1 MRLISS
7 LMLGLTAA
15 VMSSSVQADTIEIL
29 AGDLPP
35 MFFEDGTG
43 REAELITGAMERCGH
58 SVRFTIQPFTRHWT
72 SYENGEADA
81 VATVPLGMPLKG
93 TSTSAYIE
101 YQNGVSYLAEGD
113 NSFPTLDALSGHSVI
128 AFKGASEILPGFGDV
143 TSSFS
148 DYREV
153 TDQITQSRML
163 FGKRVDAIV
172 GDGMLFA
179 EYNSQLV
186 NQKDSLKFD
195 PTQPVSFQA
204 LFEPSPYA
212 IVFRDAELAAA
223 FDRCFSEMKE
233 DGTVD
238 QINKAWVDKYRA
250 TLGSSYLQY

>member
-1 MRLISS
+1 MKTIAS
-7 LMLGLTAA
+7 LGLGVSLAIMCNSA
-15 VMSSSVQADTIEIL
+15 QADTIEIL

-35 MFFEDGTG
+35 MFFEDGSG
-43 REAELITGAMERCGH
+43 REAELIKGAMERCGH
-58 SVRFTIQPFTRHWT
+58 TVQFTLQPFTRHWT
-72 SYENGEADA
+72 SYSNGEADA
-81 VATVPLGMPLKG
+81 VATVPLGMPLEG

-101 YQNGVSYLAEGD
+101 YQNGVSYLADGG
-113 NSFPTLDALSGHSVI
+113 NSFSTLDALSGHSVI

-186 NQKDSLKFD
+186 SDKDSLKFD

-204 LFEPSPYA
+204 LFEPSPYGL
-212 IVFRDAELAAA
+212 VFRDAELAAD

-238 QINKAWVDKYRA
+238 KINKAWVDKYRA